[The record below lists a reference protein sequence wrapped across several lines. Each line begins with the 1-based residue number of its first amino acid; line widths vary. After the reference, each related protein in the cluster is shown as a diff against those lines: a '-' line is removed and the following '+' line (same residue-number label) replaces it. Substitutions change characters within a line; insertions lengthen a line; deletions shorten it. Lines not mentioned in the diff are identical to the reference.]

1 MKKCSV
7 DGCNGKYLAKGY
19 CGKHYMQLRKYGRI
33 LERSHKDLN
42 EIIEYEDHAE
52 IILYNKR
59 HEEIARALIDLD
71 DLDKIKDLKWH
82 LNHGYARNNKI
93 GSLHRLVMDCPDDM
107 VIDHINH
114 NPLDNRKSNLRIC
127 TQQQNLMNL
136 SKKSNNTSGTTGV
149 SWSKVKNKWMSI
161 IVINGKTIFLGYFN
175 NKEDA
180 IESRKQ
186 AEIDY
191 FGEYRNNYDEDVN

>member
-19 CGKHYMQLRKYGRI
+19 CGKHYAQIKRNGRI
-33 LERSHKDLN
+33 LERTHKDLN
-42 EIIEYEDHAE
+42 EIIEYEYHAE
-52 IILYNKR
+52 VVIYNKQ
-59 HEEIARALIDLD
+59 HKEIARALIDLD
-71 DLDKIKDLKWH
+71 DLDKVKDLKWH
-82 LNHGYARNNKI
+82 LNHGYVRNNEI
-93 GSLHRLVMDCPDDM
+93 GSLHRLVMDCPENM

-136 SKKSNNTSGTTGV
+136 SKNSNNTSGVTGV

-161 IVINGKTIFLGYFN
+161 IVINRKTIFLGYFN

-180 IESRKQ
+180 IEARKQ

-191 FGEYRNNYDEDVN
+191 FGEYRNNDDEDVN